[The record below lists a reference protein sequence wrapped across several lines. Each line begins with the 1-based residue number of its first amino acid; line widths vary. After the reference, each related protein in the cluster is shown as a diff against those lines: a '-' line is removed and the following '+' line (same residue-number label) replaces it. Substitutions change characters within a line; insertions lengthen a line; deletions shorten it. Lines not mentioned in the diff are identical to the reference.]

1 MPELSLSYV
10 WPAVIVM
17 FLVIYSIRGFVF
29 AAFGGSKKPPKV
41 ILYLGSVISPA
52 VICML
57 VVYCFRNT
65 QILSHPHG
73 LPELIATVVCV
84 ALHLWRR
91 NPLLSIIIST
101 IVYMVM
107 LQFVFA

>member
-1 MPELSLSYV
+1 MPELTLSYL
-10 WPAVIVM
+10 WAAVIIM
-17 FLVIYSIRGFVF
+17 FLVTYAIRGFVF

-57 VVYCFRNT
+57 VVYCFRDT
-65 QILSHPHG
+65 KILTRPYG
-73 LPELIATVVCV
+73 LPEIIACAVCI

-101 IVYMVM
+101 VVYMTM
-107 LQFVFA
+107 LQWVFA